1 MMTVVGSSCMAGLHA
16 NRLAADTEVTAGLIP
31 PGPGV
36 TSALGLLVTNLKHEY
51 GTTVMR
57 AADRLDLSAVAAA
70 WTPSPPDF
78 RRLNDA
84 LNGEDLLGRCAMSA
98 SPNKARAIFVA
109 TLQLAPDRWQAYLT
123 GGAVVGGTV

>member
-1 MMTVVGSSCMAGLHA
+1 L
-16 NRLAADTEVTAGLIP
+16 
-31 PGPGV
+31 
-36 TSALGLLVTNLKHEY
+36 
-51 GTTVMR
+51 MR

-84 LNGEDLLGRCAMSA
+84 LNGEDLLGRWARSA

-109 TLQLAPDRWQAYLT
+109 TLKLAPDQSHSYLT
-123 GGAVVGGTV
+123 GGGLVCGAV